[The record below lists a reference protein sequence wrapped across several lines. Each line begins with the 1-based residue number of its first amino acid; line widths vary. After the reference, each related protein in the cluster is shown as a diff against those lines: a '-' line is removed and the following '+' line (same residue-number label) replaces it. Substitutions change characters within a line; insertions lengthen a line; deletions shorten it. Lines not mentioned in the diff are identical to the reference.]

1 MPEINNYTF
10 SPVSYTITE
19 GDNVPGAIGT
29 ANFTIYPMPGYEI
42 DAADFSVSP
51 LPANVTSVTFTQVEE
66 NIEVEVTFDTGYTMP
81 SNNVT
86 ISLCVVGQANP
97 IVITIAGTVSA
108 VVGGNLTA
116 GSDTTETNTAYSNS
130 GATGESE
137 LLFSREYNTATNY
150 YWAASNLPSAN
161 VVTGN
166 QSDYF
171 IDQTPTYT
179 NNKLTGIL
187 YEVYYT
193 YTGTSVAGDHISIN
207 VPAPAAKYVEATEIH
222 YYKLNTADLSNA
234 AEKRTMTIYGA
245 EGAEFSLTINDGTTT
260 TNLATNQAIP
270 SGQNY
275 YEVEI
280 QFEGLNYG
288 DPDVTYTLTLTGDGV
303 SNMDQPSTIY
313 IYQKSK
319 IELTISSSTTIPG
332 LTGFTDISAFGV
344 PNTSTPYVD
353 AYETPSGSW
362 VLSFD
367 YNLTIS
373 SGSMAKAKDIELSD
387 FGAQGWLEG
396 ISYDETYTNSA
407 YINIQD
413 GSIDNVAIGDV
424 FNLPTSDPYFDGTKG
439 PFEYE
444 VTGLTGLNQV
454 DISPNIT
461 TTTSPITFIFV
472 KNGGSEINLLEQSVT
487 NIDGQTVNITATI
500 EIVKF
505 GASDATFTLD
515 IDNLLNYTA

>member
-19 GDNVPGAIGT
+19 GANVPGAIGT

-51 LPANVTSVTFTQVEE
+51 LPANVTSVTFTQNE
-66 NIEVEVTFDTGYTMP
+66 NNIDVEVTFDAGYTMP

-86 ISLCVVGQANP
+86 IALCVVGQANP

-108 VVGGNLTA
+108 VVGGNLAA

-150 YWAASNLPSAN
+150 YWAGTNHPSAN

-193 YTGTSVAGDHISIN
+193 YTGASVTGDHISIN
-207 VPAPAAKYVEATEIH
+207 VPYPSAKYVEATEIH

-245 EGAEFSLTINDGTTT
+245 EGASGNLTIDKGGSETS
-260 TNLATNQAIP
+260 LGAFVIP

-275 YEVEI
+275 YETEI
-280 QFEGLNYG
+280 EFEALAYG
-288 DPDVTYTLTLTGDGV
+288 DPDVTYTLTLAGDGV

-319 IELTISSSTTIPG
+319 IELTISSSTTVPT
-332 LTGFTDISAFGV
+332 LTGFTDISTFGV
-344 PNTSTPYVD
+344 PNTSTPYVN

-373 SGSMAKAKDIELSD
+373 SGAMGKAKDIELSD
-387 FGAQGWLEG
+387 FGTQGWVEAT
-396 ISYDETYTNSA
+396 SYDEMYFNSSS
-407 YINIQD
+407 IDIED
-413 GSIDNVAIGDV
+413 GDIDNVAIGDV
-424 FNLPTSDPYFDGTKG
+424 FNLPTGDPYFDGTKG

-444 VTGLTGLNQV
+444 VIGLTGSNQV

-461 TTTSPITFIFV
+461 TTTSPITFVFV

-487 NIDGQTVNITATI
+487 NIDAQTVNITATI

-505 GASDATFTLD
+505 GSSDATFTLN
-515 IDNLLNYTA
+515 IDNLLNWVS

>member
-19 GDNVPGAIGT
+19 GANVPGTIGT

-51 LPANVTSVTFTQVEE
+51 LPANVTGVTFTQIEA
-66 NIEVEVTFDTGYTMP
+66 NIEVEVTFDAGYTMP
-81 SNNVT
+81 PNNVT
-86 ISLCVVGQANP
+86 IALCVVGQANP
-97 IVITIAGTVSA
+97 VVITIAGTVSA
-108 VVGGNLTA
+108 VVGGNLAA
-116 GSDTTETNTAYSNS
+116 GSDTAETNTAYSNS

-137 LLFSREYNTATNY
+137 LLFSRAYNTATNY
-150 YWAASNLPSAN
+150 YWAEGNFPSAN

-166 QSDYF
+166 QSDYL
-171 IDQTPTYT
+171 IDQTQTYT

-193 YTGTSVAGDHISIN
+193 YTGASVAGDHISIN
-207 VPAPAAKYVEATEIH
+207 VPYPSAKYVEATEIH

-245 EGAEFSLTINDGTTT
+245 EGAAGNLTINNGAAETS
-260 TNLATNQAIP
+260 LGAFVIP
-270 SGQNY
+270 SGKNY
-275 YEVEI
+275 HEVEI

-319 IELTISSSTTIPG
+319 IELTISSSTTIPT
-332 LTGFTDISAFGV
+332 LTGFTDISTFGA
-344 PNTSTPYVD
+344 PNTGTPYVN

-362 VLSFD
+362 VVSFD
-367 YNLTIS
+367 YDLTIS
-373 SGSMAKAKDIELSD
+373 SGSMAKARDIKLSD
-387 FGAQGWLEG
+387 FGAQGWVDAT
-396 ISYDETYTNSA
+396 SYDEMYFNSSS
-407 YINIQD
+407 IDIQD
-413 GSIDNVAIGDV
+413 GDIDNVAIGDV
-424 FNLPTSDPYFDGTKG
+424 FNLPTGDPYFDGTKG

-444 VTGLTGLNQV
+444 VTGLTGSNQV

-505 GASDATFTLD
+505 GSSDATFTLN
-515 IDNLLNYTA
+515 IDNLLNWVS

>member
-19 GDNVPGAIGT
+19 GANVPGTIGT

-42 DAADFSVSP
+42 NAADFSVSP
-51 LPANVTSVTFTQVEE
+51 LPANVTSVTFTQNEQA
-66 NIEVEVTFDTGYTMP
+66 IDVEVTFDAGYTMP

-86 ISLCVVGQANP
+86 IALCVVGQANP

-108 VVGGNLTA
+108 VVNGNLAA
-116 GSDTTETNTAYSNS
+116 GSDTAETDTAYSNS

-137 LLFSREYNTATNY
+137 LLFSRAYNTATNY
-150 YWAASNLPSAN
+150 YWAEGNFPSAN

-166 QSDYF
+166 QSDYL
-171 IDQTPTYT
+171 IDQTQTYT

-193 YTGTSVAGDHISIN
+193 YTGASVAGDRISIN
-207 VPAPAAKYVEATEIH
+207 VPYPSARYVEATEIH

-245 EGAEFSLTINDGTTT
+245 EGAAGNLTINNGAAETS
-260 TNLATNQAIP
+260 LGAFVIP
-270 SGQNY
+270 SGKNY
-275 YEVEI
+275 HEVEI

-288 DPDVTYTLTLTGDGV
+288 DPDVPYTLTLTGDGV

-319 IELTISSSTTIPG
+319 IELTISSSTTIPT
-332 LTGFTDISAFGV
+332 LTGFTDISTFGA
-344 PNTSTPYVD
+344 PNTGTPYVN

-362 VLSFD
+362 VVSFD
-367 YNLTIS
+367 YDLTIS
-373 SGSMAKAKDIELSD
+373 SGSMAKARDIKLSD
-387 FGAQGWLEG
+387 FGAQGWVDAT
-396 ISYDETYTNSA
+396 SYDEMYFNSSS
-407 YINIQD
+407 IDIQD
-413 GSIDNVAIGDV
+413 GDIDNVAIGDV
-424 FNLPTSDPYFDGTKG
+424 FNLPTGDPYFDGTKG

-444 VTGLTGLNQV
+444 VTGLTGSNQV

-505 GASDATFTLD
+505 GSSDATFTLN
-515 IDNLLNYTA
+515 IDNLLNWVS

>member
-19 GDNVPGAIGT
+19 GANVPGAIGT
-29 ANFTIYPMPGYEI
+29 ANFTIYPLPGYEI
-42 DAADFSVSP
+42 DAADFSVSS
-51 LPANVTSVTFTQVEE
+51 LPANVTSVTFTQAEL
-66 NIEVEVTFDTGYTMP
+66 NIEVEVTFDAGYTMP

-86 ISLCVVGQANP
+86 IALCVVGQANP
-97 IVITIAGTVSA
+97 VVITIAGTVSA
-108 VVGGNLTA
+108 VVGGNLAA
-116 GSDTTETNTAYSNS
+116 GSDTAETNTAYSNS

-137 LLFSREYNTATNY
+137 LLFSRAYNTATNY
-150 YWAASNLPSAN
+150 YWAEGNFPSAN

-166 QSDYF
+166 QSDYL
-171 IDQTPTYT
+171 IDQTQTYT

-193 YTGTSVAGDHISIN
+193 YTGASVAGDHISIN
-207 VPAPAAKYVEATEIH
+207 VPYPSAKYVEATEIH

-245 EGAEFSLTINDGTTT
+245 EGAAGNLTINNGAAETS
-260 TNLATNQAIP
+260 LGAFVIP
-270 SGQNY
+270 SGKNY
-275 YEVEI
+275 HEVEI

-319 IELTISSSTTIPG
+319 IELTISSSTTIPT
-332 LTGFTDISAFGV
+332 LTGFTDISTFGA
-344 PNTSTPYVD
+344 PNTGTPYVN

-362 VLSFD
+362 VVSFD
-367 YNLTIS
+367 YDLTIS
-373 SGSMAKAKDIELSD
+373 SGSMAKARDIKLSD
-387 FGAQGWLEG
+387 FGAQGWVDAT
-396 ISYDETYTNSA
+396 SYDEMYFNSSS
-407 YINIQD
+407 IDIED
-413 GSIDNVAIGDV
+413 GDIDNVAIGDV
-424 FNLPTSDPYFDGTKG
+424 FNLPTGDPYFDGTKG

-444 VTGLTGLNQV
+444 VIGLTGSNQV

-505 GASDATFTLD
+505 GSSDATFTLN
-515 IDNLLNYTA
+515 IDNLLNWVS

>member
-19 GDNVPGAIGT
+19 GANVPGAIGT

-66 NIEVEVTFDTGYTMP
+66 NIEVEVTFDAGYTMP

-86 ISLCVVGQANP
+86 ISLCVTGQANP
-97 IVITIAGTVSA
+97 VVITIAGTVSA
-108 VVGGNLTA
+108 VVGGNLAA
-116 GSDTTETNTAYSNS
+116 GSGTTETNTAYSNS

-137 LLFSREYNTATNY
+137 LLFSRQYNTATNY
-150 YWAASNLPSAN
+150 YWAATNLPSAN

-166 QSDYF
+166 QSDYL

-193 YTGTSVAGDHISIN
+193 YTGASVTGDHISIN
-207 VPAPAAKYVEATEIH
+207 VPNPAAKYVEATEIH
-222 YYKLNTADLSNA
+222 YYKLNTADLSNNY
-234 AEKRTMTIYGA
+234 EKRIMTIYGA

-275 YEVEI
+275 YEVAIEFDELAI
-280 QFEGLNYG
+280 G
-288 DPDVTYTLTLTGDGV
+288 DPDITYTLTLTGDGI

-313 IYQKSK
+313 IYQRDQVN
-319 IELTISSSTTIPG
+319 ITISSSTTVPT
-332 LTGFTDISAFGV
+332 LTGFTDISVKGK
-344 PNTSTPYVD
+344 PNLTSPYVN
-353 AYETPSGSW
+353 AYETPSGGW
-362 VLSFD
+362 VVSFD
-367 YNLTIS
+367 YDLTIS

-387 FGAQGWLEG
+387 FGTQGWVEATT
-396 ISYDETYTNSA
+396 YDQT
-407 YINIQD
+407 YINTAHINIID
-413 GSIDNVAIGDV
+413 GDIDNVEIGDV
-424 FNLPTSDPYFDGTKG
+424 FNLPTDDPYFDGTKG

-461 TTTSPITFIFV
+461 TTTSPITFVFV
-472 KNGGSEINLLEQSVT
+472 KNEGSEINLLEQSVT

-505 GASDATFTLD
+505 GASDATFTLN
-515 IDNLLNYTA
+515 IDNLLNWTS

>member
-19 GDNVPGAIGT
+19 GANVPGAIGT
-29 ANFTIYPMPGYEI
+29 ANFTIYPLPGYEI
-42 DAADFSVSP
+42 DAADFSVSS
-51 LPANVTSVTFTQVEE
+51 LPANVTSVTFTQAEL
-66 NIEVEVTFDTGYTMP
+66 NIEVEVTFDAGYTMP
-81 SNNVT
+81 PNNVT
-86 ISLCVVGQANP
+86 IALCVVGQANP
-97 IVITIAGTVSA
+97 VVITIAGTVSA
-108 VVGGNLTA
+108 VVGGNLAA
-116 GSDTTETNTAYSNS
+116 GSDTAETNTAYSNS

-137 LLFSREYNTATNY
+137 LLFSRAYNTATNY
-150 YWAASNLPSAN
+150 YWAEGNFPSAN

-166 QSDYF
+166 QSDYL
-171 IDQTPTYT
+171 IDQTQTYT

-193 YTGTSVAGDHISIN
+193 YTGASVAGDHISIN
-207 VPAPAAKYVEATEIH
+207 VPYPSAKYVEATEIH

-245 EGAEFSLTINDGTTT
+245 EGAAGNLTINNGAAETS
-260 TNLATNQAIP
+260 LGAFVIP
-270 SGQNY
+270 SGKNY
-275 YEVEI
+275 HEVEI

-319 IELTISSSTTIPG
+319 IELTISSSTTIPT
-332 LTGFTDISAFGV
+332 LTGFTDISTFGA
-344 PNTSTPYVD
+344 PNTGTPYVN

-362 VLSFD
+362 VVSFD
-367 YNLTIS
+367 YDLTIS
-373 SGSMAKAKDIELSD
+373 SGSMAKARDIKLSD
-387 FGAQGWLEG
+387 FGAQGWVDAT
-396 ISYDETYTNSA
+396 SYDEMYFNSSS
-407 YINIQD
+407 IDIQD
-413 GSIDNVAIGDV
+413 GDIDNVAIGDV
-424 FNLPTSDPYFDGTKG
+424 FNLPTGDPYFDGTKG

-444 VTGLTGLNQV
+444 VTGLTGSNQV

-505 GASDATFTLD
+505 GSSDATFTLN
-515 IDNLLNYTA
+515 IDNLLNWVS

>member
-207 VPAPAAKYVEATEIH
+207 VPAPAARYVEATEIH

-234 AEKRTMTIYGA
+234 AETRTMTIYGA

-260 TNLATNQAIP
+260 TTLATNQAIP
-270 SGQNY
+270 SGKNY

-280 QFEGLNYG
+280 DFAALTAG
-288 DPDVTYTLTLTGDGV
+288 DPDVTYTITLTGDGI
-303 SNMDQPSTIY
+303 SNMDQPSVIY
-313 IYQKSK
+313 ILQRDRVE
-319 IELTISSSTTIPG
+319 ITIASTTAKPI
-332 LTGFTDISAFGV
+332 TGFTNISQSGKAD
-344 PNTSTPYVD
+344 SITPYVS
-353 AYETPSGSW
+353 AYEVPSGGW

-367 YNLTIS
+367 YNITAS
-373 SGSMAKAKDIELSD
+373 SGTIAKAKDIELSD
-387 FGAQGWLEG
+387 FGITASFANGTT
-396 ISYDETYTNSA
+396 YTETYTNSA
-407 YINIQD
+407 YINIID
-413 GSIDNVAIGDV
+413 GDIDNVEIGDV
-424 FNLPTSDPYFDGTKG
+424 FNLPTSDPYFDGTNG
-439 PFEYE
+439 PFEFE

-461 TTTSPITFIFV
+461 TTTSPITFTFV
-472 KNGGSEINLLEQSVT
+472 KNGGNEIDILEQSVT
-487 NIDGQTVNITATI
+487 NVDSTTVNITAKIHIT
-500 EIVKF
+500 KF
-505 GASDATFTLD
+505 GSADKTFTLD
-515 IDNLLNYTA
+515 LDNIITHTP